1 MFNSVFS
8 FVWCLLTFWEA
19 PTGKGNHVIN
29 RTEEEPKVVIN
40 TLLYKSKQQLKGNL
54 VSLFQ
59 AWKISV
65 QTIREM
71 QDWDGEQGG
80 QNTLIFVLLSSLV
93 QACAQCFHLTAVQRV
108 SGRNAPLFLSF
119 GSHPQK
125 HFTTLPNC
133 LNISFIVLIHHR
145 TLYIK
150 FELYSSAIVL
160 FG

>member
-19 PTGKGNHVIN
+19 PTGKGNHVIK

-71 QDWDGEQGG
+71 QDWDEEQGG
-80 QNTLIFVLLSSLV
+80 QNTLIFALLSSLV
-93 QACAQCFHLTAVQRV
+93 QACAQCFPLTAVQRV
-108 SGRNAPLFLSF
+108 SGRNSPLFLSF

-125 HFTTLPNC
+125 HFTTLSNC
-133 LNISFIVLIHHR
+133 LTISFIVLIHHR
-145 TLYIK
+145 TLFIK